1 MTFASPLR
9 TMKNYTIIKN
19 TVFSK
24 TPGVIGVTEVIGVIE
39 VIGLTLVTKVTEVTE
54 VQISFFCNNKC
65 KEYFLSKQ
73 HTADFPFLI
82 VVYHF
87 Y

>member
-9 TMKNYTIIKN
+9 TMKNSTIINN

-39 VIGLTLVTKVTEVTE
+39 VIGLTMVTEVTE
-54 VQISFFCNNKC
+54 VQISLFCHNKC

-73 HTADFPFLI
+73 HTADFPSSI